1 MNKDDLFVAAVFF
14 SKNGFVCLKY
24 MTPCSSTG
32 ILKIFFFAFHA
43 CGLRVVDVMTLQWK
57 HINFARK
64 ELRKIMTKTNKRHA
78 YRLLNLH
85 YIYYSN
91 GGIAQLV
98 RAHDS

>member
-1 MNKDDLFVAAVFF
+1 MNKDDLFVAAVFLL
-14 SKNGFVCLKY
+14 KKRVCLPKIHDL
-24 MTPCSSTG
+24 CSSSG

-57 HINFARK
+57 HIDFARK